1 MASYREAELAIREL
15 DWVPPFFF
23 KVKFAR
29 SASEKERIRR
39 QRENDE
45 MLSIAVESEPYPVQY
60 ERSPF
65 DSFSR

>member
-15 DWVPPFFF
+15 DSVPPFYF

-39 QRENDE
+39 QREDDE
-45 MLSIAVESEPYPVQY
+45 MLSRAVESEPYPVQS

>member
-1 MASYREAELAIREL
+1 MASYREAEYAIREL
-15 DWVPPFFF
+15 DSMPPFYL

-29 SASEKERIRR
+29 STAEKERIRR
-39 QRENDE
+39 QRDDDE
-45 MLSIAVESEPYPVQY
+45 MLSRAVASEPYPEQA

>member
-1 MASYREAELAIREL
+1 MASYREAELAIRKL
-15 DWVPPFFF
+15 DSVPPFYF

-29 SASEKERIRR
+29 STPEKKRIHR
-39 QRENDE
+39 QREDAE
-45 MLSIAVESEPYPVQY
+45 MLSRAIKAEPYPIQS

>member
-15 DWVPPFFF
+15 DSVPPFFF

-29 SASEKERIRR
+29 SASEKERICR
-39 QRENDE
+39 QREDDE
-45 MLSIAVESEPYPVQY
+45 MLSRAVESEPYPVQY